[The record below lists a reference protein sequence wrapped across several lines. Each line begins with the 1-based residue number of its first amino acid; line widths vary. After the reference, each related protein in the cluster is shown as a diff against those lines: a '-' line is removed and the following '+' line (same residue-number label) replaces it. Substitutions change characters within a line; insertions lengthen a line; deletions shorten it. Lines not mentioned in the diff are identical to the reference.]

1 MPRMRCPSC
10 KRILRID
17 ESMRGDIIG
26 CPKCARRFAV
36 PRFAEDDEPLDEPA
50 PYAVKDEP
58 LPPRPVPRP
67 RADDDEGDEGD
78 EDRPVIRRRQRRRE
92 APTGLPDFLAQWNLD
107 KVLLVGS
114 VGVWF
119 VLLGLALVE
128 KGFAIGL
135 FAGGVLLLF
144 AARVWASAAAFNE
157 GAGSGCL
164 IMLSPWYFLANL
176 FNLEDRR
183 PLFLF
188 GVGIVYLLTGL
199 ALLTIFYG
207 KV

>member
-1 MPRMRCPSC
+1 MPRMRCPGC

-17 ESMRGDIIG
+17 ESSRGDVIG

-50 PYAVKDEP
+50 PYVVKDEP
-58 LPPRPVPRP
+58 APPRPSVPKLR
-67 RADDDEGDEGD
+67 DDDEGD
-78 EDRPVIRRRQRRRE
+78 EDRPVIRRRRRRRE

-114 VGVWF
+114 VGLWF

-128 KGFAIGL
+128 RGFAIGL
-135 FAGGVLLLF
+135 FAGGLLLLF
-144 AARVWASAAAFNE
+144 AARIWATAAAVNE
-157 GAGSGCL
+157 GVGSGCF
-164 IMLSPWYFLANL
+164 IMISPWFFLASL

-188 GVGIVYLLTGL
+188 GVGILYLLTGL
-199 ALLTIFYG
+199 ALLSIFYG
-207 KV
+207 KG